1 MNYIEDLLILASAVT
16 GCVSISAFG
25 SLLDIPIGIT
35 SSAVWLKVC
44 AITTGIKQSKTV
56 LFYCLKCREKRVGKK
71 H

>member
-1 MNYIEDLLILASAVT
+1 MNYIEHLLILASAVT

-25 SLLDIPIGIT
+25 SLLDISIGIT

-44 AITTGIKQSKTV
+44 AITAGIKQSKTV